1 MSAKSGMTQE
11 RHALDSIRPFVCVSE
26 NGVYSIHP
34 KQHIKEGKCSLA
46 TRSRGLFSE
55 KQTHR
60 LRASLF
66 WFGWLWK
73 HSGRAGYHLQK
84 HTPCMEESSAYTVH
98 VEGTSTSTYFNYSY
112 QRECWKGCIPNM
124 TYVHLNMFKVNA
136 FLDLTGMHEL
146 HSMNL
151 NTKLWQLQ
159 VRPRPCFQQALL
171 HVAVWLKSLNTRV
184 YMCIQ
189 QISTP
194 THTHTSGIIIEGQGA
209 ISGYQRQHMFI
220 PDHLTTLLQGRP
232 VFSWRQV
239 LPPNP
244 SALLERLIQHQ
255 DAPSGYS

>member
-1 MSAKSGMTQE
+1 MPSPSTRFSNIFQYTVPSSSNSTYSAEHGTAPMSAKSGMTQE

-55 KQTHR
+55 KQTHQ

-112 QRECWKGCIPNM
+112 QRECWKWCIPNM

-136 FLDLTGMHEL
+136 FLDLTRMHEL

-159 VRPRPCFQQALL
+159 VRPRLCFQQALL

-194 THTHTSGIIIEGQGA
+194 THTHTHQGL
-209 ISGYQRQHMFI
+209 S
-220 PDHLTTLLQGRP
+220 
-232 VFSWRQV
+232 
-239 LPPNP
+239 
-244 SALLERLIQHQ
+244 
-255 DAPSGYS
+255 

>member
-194 THTHTSGIIIEGQGA
+194 THTHTHQGL
-209 ISGYQRQHMFI
+209 S
-220 PDHLTTLLQGRP
+220 
-232 VFSWRQV
+232 
-239 LPPNP
+239 
-244 SALLERLIQHQ
+244 
-255 DAPSGYS
+255 

>member
-1 MSAKSGMTQE
+1 MRWTLYG
-11 RHALDSIRPFVCVSE
+11 HLCVCVSE

-55 KQTHR
+55 KQTHQ

-112 QRECWKGCIPNM
+112 QRECWKWCIPNM

-136 FLDLTGMHEL
+136 FLDLTRMHEL

-159 VRPRPCFQQALL
+159 VRPRLCFQQALL

-194 THTHTSGIIIEGQGA
+194 THTHIRDYHRRPRSNF
-209 ISGYQRQHMFI
+209 RI
-220 PDHLTTLLQGRP
+220 PATTHVHPWPPDQLHLLQGRP